1 MRTAKY
7 LIPLA
12 LCLGI
17 GILLSAGL
25 RLNPREVPS
34 PLIGRLA
41 PEFKLPRLL
50 GERLDFRTGDLYG
63 QVWILNVWASWCAA
77 CRIEHE
83 FLQVLADERSLVL
96 VGLNYKDDL
105 LQAISWLQVFGN
117 PYSRVAIDLE
127 GDVAIDWGVYGVP
140 ETFVMDAEG
149 FIRYK
154 HVGPLNQVIIDKQ
167 ILPLVRRLTK
177 KTN

>member
-50 GERLDFRTGDLYG
+50 GEGLDFRTADLHG

-83 FLQVLADERSLVL
+83 FLRVLADEKSLVL
-96 VGLNYKDDL
+96 VGLNYKDDP
-105 LQAISWLQVFGN
+105 LQAISWLQVFCN

-167 ILPLVRRLTK
+167 ILPLVRRLTQK
-177 KTN
+177 AN